1 MLSLKIMVII
11 IKPAQQT
18 NKSYHTIPDTTINL
32 VFIPKNNKPALLS
45 IAHTPSM
52 VSIYGT

>member
-1 MLSLKIMVII
+1 MVII